1 MAAISLCW
9 STWCISYTC
18 TPLCWWYMNDI
29 HNTSEMTNF
38 LRCFWMKCFPSLL
51 DYGTS
56 LVKCLKGFRLRN
68 YATAKMN
75 VESQVPAISMYRRR
89 YVFILNCFLLASSC
103 QCQLAYILYEYMVM
117 YSAYIYMTLKPRLSE
132 VCNTYD
138 LSQRLWA

>member
-1 MAAISLCW
+1 MILLCTHTHIERMTYVYVYTLMAAIFLCW

-29 HNTSEMTNF
+29 HNTFEMTNF
-38 LRCFWMKCFPSLL
+38 IRCFWMKCFPTLL
-51 DYGTS
+51 DYGAS

-103 QCQLAYILYEYMVM
+103 QCQLAYILYESWLLGVFH
-117 YSAYIYMTLKPRLSE
+117 I
-132 VCNTYD
+132 
-138 LSQRLWA
+138 